1 MLNNTTMRFHS
12 HFVTMQPARNCKDV
26 LYRSGV
32 EKFGNHCFVLYML
45 TADLQSGKLYV
56 IALK

>member
-1 MLNNTTMRFHS
+1 
-12 HFVTMQPARNCKDV
+12 MQPARNCKDV